1 MSIYVLNIDMKKL
14 FLNFLIFAGALWGLE
29 QISLPIVI
37 TGIGLVMA
45 VVGVMHIAV
54 TPENY

>member
-1 MSIYVLNIDMKKL
+1 MGIDMKKL
-14 FLNFLIFAGALWGLE
+14 LLHFLLFLSALWGLA

-37 TGIGLVMA
+37 TGIGLMMA
-45 VVGVMHIAV
+45 LVAVMHIAV

>member
-1 MSIYVLNIDMKKL
+1 MKKL